1 MKTALI
7 TGSSRGIGEAI
18 ARKFAKNGYN
28 VVINYVNSREKAENL
43 ANELSMHG
51 VRSVAIR
58 ADVGDPIQA
67 KLLIK
72 QTLEIFGKIDVLVN
86 NAGISLTKLLID
98 SSTSEIENV
107 MITNLLGTIYTT
119 KEALKSMIDNRY
131 GKIINIASMWGTAGG
146 SMESVYSASKGG
158 IIAFTKAIA
167 KEVGL
172 SNINVNCI
180 CPGMILTDMTSGYS
194 LEELTALQEQTALGR
209 IGQPQDVA
217 GVVYFLASDDANY
230 ITGSVINVDAGII

>member
-43 ANELSMHG
+43 ANELSMHN
-51 VRSVAIR
+51 VRAIAIR
-58 ADVGDPIQA
+58 ADVGDPVQA

-72 QTLEIFGKIDVLVN
+72 QTLEVFGKIDVLVN
-86 NAGISLTKLLID
+86 NAGVALTKLLID
-98 SSTSEIENV
+98 SSTSDIENV

-172 SNINVNCI
+172 SNININCV
-180 CPGMILTDMTSGYS
+180 CPGMVLTDMTSGYS
-194 LEELTALQEQTALGR
+194 IEELTALQEQTSLGR
-209 IGQPQDVA
+209 IGQPQDIA

-230 ITGSVINVDAGII
+230 MTGSVINVDAGII

>member
-43 ANELSMHG
+43 ANELSMHN
-51 VRSVAIR
+51 VRAIAIR
-58 ADVGDPIQA
+58 ADVGDPVQA

-72 QTLEIFGKIDVLVN
+72 QTLEVFGKIDVLVN
-86 NAGISLTKLLID
+86 NAGVALTKLLID
-98 SSTSEIENV
+98 SSTSDIENV

-146 SMESVYSASKGG
+146 SMESVYSASKVG

-172 SNINVNCI
+172 SNININCV
-180 CPGMILTDMTSGYS
+180 CPGMVLTDMTSGYS
-194 LEELTALQEQTALGR
+194 IEELTALQEQTSLGR
-209 IGQPQDVA
+209 IGQPQDIA

-230 ITGSVINVDAGII
+230 MTGSVINVDAGII